1 MRRLGKH
8 IVDRAFEQGLQ
19 DAKMPVSSRVWDGI
33 SNELEKDKLRKMVF
47 WYRSVAAASVLLLI
61 GLGTWVLTWQAA
73 NNKGTADMGLGKS
86 LKGWQISYPERA
98 CGPEEN
104 GHRHLQSADRK
115 AQAQKS
121 APRNAWLLGTPIM
134 PFNGQ
139 PSQTT
144 AAKKDYPS
152 LEEALRKVPQAMAD
166 LRKAISKQ
174 PSSLMPDLADR
185 GRRPSQGFEMPEVG
199 EFAELLPPRSPEKRR
214 EREFTYAM
222 EDGKS
227 EAKPAKHWELGA
239 GFAPDMTFASTTPL
253 QQGARS
259 SQIIANDPTE
269 ANTNRLSPVMAYSTA
284 VRASFELNDRWS
296 LRSGL
301 SYINRQSS
309 TSAVVNTFGKVDAY
323 QSTLNLSSMEIP
335 LAVRFNVIA
344 NKHFDYYVTSG
355 VSGTF
360 LLHYD
365 NTQVTSAGKIAARR
379 SSDINDALKP
389 SQGSLLL
396 STGLKYR
403 IFDRLNLQVEP
414 GIRYGLLTNE
424 YAFSQSRPVSMN
436 LLTGLNYHF

>member
-1 MRRLGKH
+1 
-8 IVDRAFEQGLQ
+8 
-19 DAKMPVSSRVWDGI
+19 
-33 SNELEKDKLRKMVF
+33 
-47 WYRSVAAASVLLLI
+47 
-61 GLGTWVLTWQAA
+61 
-73 NNKGTADMGLGKS
+73 
-86 LKGWQISYPERA
+86 
-98 CGPEEN
+98 
-104 GHRHLQSADRK
+104 
-115 AQAQKS
+115 
-121 APRNAWLLGTPIM
+121 
-134 PFNGQ
+134 
-139 PSQTT
+139 
-144 AAKKDYPS
+144 
-152 LEEALRKVPQAMAD
+152 
-166 LRKAISKQ
+166 
-174 PSSLMPDLADR
+174 
-185 GRRPSQGFEMPEVG
+185 
-199 EFAELLPPRSPEKRR
+199 
-214 EREFTYAM
+214 
-222 EDGKS
+222 
-227 EAKPAKHWELGA
+227 
-239 GFAPDMTFASTTPL
+239 
-253 QQGARS
+253 
-259 SQIIANDPTE
+259 
-269 ANTNRLSPVMAYSTA
+269 MAYSTA

-309 TSAVVNTFGKVDAY
+309 TSAVVNSFGKVDAY

-379 SSDINDALKP
+379 SSDVNDAFKP